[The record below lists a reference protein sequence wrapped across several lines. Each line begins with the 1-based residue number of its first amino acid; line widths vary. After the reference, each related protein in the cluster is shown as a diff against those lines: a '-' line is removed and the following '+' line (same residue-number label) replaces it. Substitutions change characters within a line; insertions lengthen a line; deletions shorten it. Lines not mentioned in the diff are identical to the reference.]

1 MTGRNAETTPL
12 LGTIEDGSTSSHHP
26 SRQKNSSENAGG
38 AAGSRPPQPPQP
50 PPPPPAIDESS
61 QSQGATT
68 KSSKS
73 KRRKKKQKSVQ
84 AKIKEQLQR
93 RIEGPQRS
101 IWLVAFDFI
110 RIVAVAANFM
120 MLAQQL
126 LPLVILKETSTLLQ
140 NAVRAYMII
149 FCVSFIALE
158 LRVPLLSRIA
168 MPSSNWI
175 LKGFMYSFI
184 GLIGMEQDL
193 ALKVEDIAAGTSSL
207 LSPDYGTMIATLFLT
222 LTTWIM
228 ICVGAV
234 YTLLGLLC
242 MQRWYENMEKKHSEK
257 VREWKK
263 KKKKERDEAKKKR
276 DMERQEERTEWFAD
290 EV

>member
-1 MTGRNAETTPL
+1 MKPGQNNAETTPL
-12 LGTIEDGSTSSHHP
+12 LGTIEDGDGRAKGTA
-26 SRQKNSSENAGG
+26 E
-38 AAGSRPPQPPQP
+38 SRPPRPLHP
-50 PPPPPAIDESS
+50 PPPPPSIDESS

-73 KRRKKKQKSVQ
+73 KRRKKRQKSVQ
-84 AKIKEQLQR
+84 AKIKEQLQK

-101 IWLVAFDFI
+101 ICHVTFNLI
-110 RIVAVAANFM
+110 RIVAVVANFM

-126 LPLVILKETSTLLQ
+126 LPLVLLKEESTLLQ

-149 FCVSFIALE
+149 FCVSFIVLE
-158 LRVPLLSRIA
+158 LRIPLLSRIA
-168 MPSSNWI
+168 MPNSNWI

-207 LSPDYGTMIATLFLT
+207 LNPDYGTMIATLFLT

-228 ICVGAV
+228 IGIGAV
-234 YTLLGLLC
+234 YTLMGLLC
-242 MQRWYENMEKKHSEK
+242 MQSWYENMEKKHRER

-263 KKKKERDEAKKKR
+263 KKKKERDDAKKKR
-276 DMERQEERTEWFAD
+276 DMEQQEERAGWFAD